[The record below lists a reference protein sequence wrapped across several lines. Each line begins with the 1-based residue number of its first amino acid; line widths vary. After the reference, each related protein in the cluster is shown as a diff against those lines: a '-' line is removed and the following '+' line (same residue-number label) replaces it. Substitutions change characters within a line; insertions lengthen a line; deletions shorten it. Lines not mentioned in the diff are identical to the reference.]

1 MAFELP
7 KFLTDEVS
15 NLQIFKY
22 SSSQIGVV
30 PIFQIFDHSNFPIF
44 SFLNFNFNYNF
55 QSLYLPII
63 KDQAISKLQNIETI
77 NINQAIF

>member
-22 SSSQIGVV
+22 SSSQIGIV
-30 PIFQIFDHSNFPIF
+30 PILQIFDHSNFPIF
-44 SFLNFNFNYNF
+44 SFLNFLFNCQNF
-55 QSLYLPII
+55 
-63 KDQAISKLQNIETI
+63 TI
-77 NINQAIF
+77 LKEDFERYSQGK